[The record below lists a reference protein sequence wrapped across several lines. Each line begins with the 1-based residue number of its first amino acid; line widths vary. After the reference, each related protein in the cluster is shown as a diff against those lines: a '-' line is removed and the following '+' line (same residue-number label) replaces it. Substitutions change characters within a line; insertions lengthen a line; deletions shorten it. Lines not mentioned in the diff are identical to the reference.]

1 MGTVITVTLP
11 PSTTFDSGS
20 LPVGWTAVDN
30 GDGTVTITT
39 TNSLEPGET
48 VDLPIVVNVDPAVEP
63 GTSLEFGAET
73 TSATPDASADNNSA
87 TSDTSVIG
95 LADLVLTKDG
105 PTTATAGSLITYTIV
120 VTNNGP
126 STSQSVDVKD
136 QLPVGVSLDNATV
149 TRSGTGNS
157 ACGGT
162 VCQVGD
168 MAVNEV
174 ITVTVVG
181 RVNPDVADGTVLT
194 NTATVFSDTPDPV
207 SGNNSDPAT
216 TTISTLADV
225 AVTKVDLTDP
235 VGPTEQYLYEIV
247 VTNNG
252 PSIARSVRVTD
263 TLDIRT
269 TFLSASDGCALTVP
283 GGHTVVCAVG
293 DLGPD
298 QSKRYLLA
306 VRAGDVTSGTVFLN
320 SVEATSPT
328 ADANLGNNTDTEQTT
343 VHVNVGPTAD
353 LELVKTGSPATV
365 VAGQRLTYTIVVT
378 NHGPVQARQVQV
390 LDSLPA
396 EVTLIRATPSM
407 GVCAG
412 ATCVLG
418 DMAVGS
424 SATVTVVVRVNGDVA
439 DGTTILNVALASSP
453 TADAGNY
460 PNYDTETTPV
470 QAVADLF
477 VTKSH
482 TGAVL
487 AGRQM
492 VFNLTV
498 GNNGPSTAE
507 NVVVTDTLPA
517 GVTYVTD
524 SDSCVVVSSGPDV
537 VRCAVGNILAGG
549 RVTFQLTVALD
560 PALDGSTLTNTA
572 QVGSDTPDT
581 NLVNN
586 TATDP
591 FQPTTS
597 ADLRITKMDTPDPV
611 VAGQQITYTLTVVNN
626 GPGTARNVVVTDTM
640 PVSVTHVSNTDSC
653 VVSGSQ
659 TNGGQILTCSLGD
672 MANGASVSFQIL
684 AQVDQSV
691 KAGSS
696 LFNTAVVGS
705 STPDANPDNNTAT
718 APTVVVGSA
727 DMAISKTGP
736 DGPVVAG
743 ETLTYTIVITN
754 NGPSLAEDVDVKDF
768 VPAGMS
774 LVNATISSTGG
785 QCMAGLCQL
794 GDVDAGEVQT
804 ITVVTVVGTDVLS
817 GTLLEN
823 SAQVFTDSTDPNPI
837 NNVDS
842 WTNPVGSRALISVQK
857 RDLNDPIGP
866 ENLLFYVI
874 DVTNAGPSDAQNVIV
889 TDTLDSRTT
898 YTSDTD
904 SCVQG
909 PTGTLTCSLGTVA
922 AGATKSFILTVRA
935 DTGLVSG
942 TVLLNN
948 VTVTTTTPVDAG
960 STLTDTEETTVNV
973 ISGGAVDLAVTKIA
987 SQAIAGETM
996 VYTIVVTNNGPSPA
1010 TGVEVL
1016 DTLPAEVSLIA
1027 VTASQGLCDTS
1038 IFCLLGGMRAG
1049 ARRPPSP

>member
-1 MGTVITVTLP
+1 MNEVITVTVVADVDAGVADGTILTNTAQIFANNPDPNPADNSSSVGTTIAANADLQVSKTVSPSPAVPGQQVTYNIVVTNAGPADATGVILTDTLPVELGSVTVTPSQGTCDSTTGVCALGTIPAGGTATVSVVGMISASVTGTFTNSVIVTSPVADPAPANNGADAPTAVAPAADLALSLGSTPTATGGQTATVTVTVQNNGPSDATGTVITVTLP

-48 VDLPIVVNVDPAVEP
+48 VDLPMVVNVDPAVEP
-63 GTSLEFGAET
+63 GTSLEFSAET

-216 TTISTLADV
+216 TTISTLADI

-320 SVEATSPT
+320 SVEATSST
-328 ADANLGNNTDTEQTT
+328 ADPNLANNTDTEQTT

-482 TGAVL
+482 TGAVRGRAADGL
-487 AGRQM
+487 QPDRGQQRAVHRRECGGDGHPARRRHLCDRQRQLRGGQQWARRGALRPWEHPGRGTCHLPTDRGTGPGAGRQHAHQHGPGW
-492 VFNLTV
+492 V
-498 GNNGPSTAE
+498 GHAGHQPGQQHGHGS
-507 NVVVTDTLPA
+507 LPA
-517 GVTYVTD
+517 DDQRRPAHHQDGHP
-524 SDSCVVVSSGPDV
+524 GP
-537 VRCAVGNILAGG
+537 RGG
-549 RVTFQLTVALD
+549 RSADHLYPDRGQQRTGHGPQRGRHRHHAGQRHPCQQHGQLCGQRQPDQRRPD
-560 PALDGSTLTNTA
+560 PDLQPGGHGQWGQRQLPDPGPGGSIGPGRVQPLQHRGGGQQHARRQPGQQHGHSPHGRRRLRGHGTSARPVLTA
-572 QVGSDTPDT
+572 PWWRVRPSPI
-581 NLVNN
+581 
-586 TATDP
+586 P
-591 FQPTTS
+591 SSSPTT
-597 ADLRITKMDTPDPV
+597 
-611 VAGQQITYTLTVVNN
+611 
-626 GPGTARNVVVTDTM
+626 ARPWPRM
-640 PVSVTHVSNTDSC
+640 W
-653 VVSGSQ
+653 
-659 TNGGQILTCSLGD
+659 
-672 MANGASVSFQIL
+672 M
-684 AQVDQSV
+684 
-691 KAGSS
+691 
-696 LFNTAVVGS
+696 
-705 STPDANPDNNTAT
+705 
-718 APTVVVGSA
+718 
-727 DMAISKTGP
+727 
-736 DGPVVAG
+736 
-743 ETLTYTIVITN
+743 
-754 NGPSLAEDVDVKDF
+754 
-768 VPAGMS
+768 
-774 LVNATISSTGG
+774 
-785 QCMAGLCQL
+785 
-794 GDVDAGEVQT
+794 
-804 ITVVTVVGTDVLS
+804 
-817 GTLLEN
+817 
-823 SAQVFTDSTDPNPI
+823 
-837 NNVDS
+837 
-842 WTNPVGSRALISVQK
+842 
-857 RDLNDPIGP
+857 
-866 ENLLFYVI
+866 
-874 DVTNAGPSDAQNVIV
+874 
-889 TDTLDSRTT
+889 SRT
-898 YTSDTD
+898 
-904 SCVQG
+904 SC
-909 PTGTLTCSLGTVA
+909 L
-922 AGATKSFILTVRA
+922 RA
-935 DTGLVSG
+935 
-942 TVLLNN
+942 
-948 VTVTTTTPVDAG
+948 
-960 STLTDTEETTVNV
+960 
-973 ISGGAVDLAVTKIA
+973 
-987 SQAIAGETM
+987 
-996 VYTIVVTNNGPSPA
+996 
-1010 TGVEVL
+1010 
-1016 DTLPAEVSLIA
+1016 
-1027 VTASQGLCDTS
+1027 
-1038 IFCLLGGMRAG
+1038 
-1049 ARRPPSP
+1049 